1 MYQEAFIPAVWTYMG
16 NKSTAAYIRILTTV
30 RDSIFSAT
38 GRAWMPE
45 VVIIDHEA
53 AVLAA
58 LRYAFPVMYFLLNIQ
73 RALMKEIGVWIFTCY
88 FHVLQAAQ
96 RKLESLSKGGSK
108 IHNNMLLDSFRRA
121 ITSES
126 KVQ

>member
-1 MYQEAFIPAVWTYMG
+1 MYEEAFIPAVWTYMG
-16 NKSTAAYIRILTTV
+16 NKSTPAYIRILTTV

-58 LRYAFPVMYFLLNIQ
+58 LRYAFPGMYFVEYLTGPYERI
-73 RALMKEIGVWIFTCY
+73 RSMD
-88 FHVLQAAQ
+88 
-96 RKLESLSKGGSK
+96 
-108 IHNNMLLDSFRRA
+108 IHMLLSCATSCTEKAGISFKRR
-121 ITSES
+121 
-126 KVQ
+126 K